1 MNVHSVIIAKHKSIS
16 RLRNSKGMTN
26 TGKAEALED
35 KNINT
40 PAKMFTVG
48 KAAVLGA
55 GTMGAGIAAHLANA
69 GIPTLL
75 LDIAPRELTPEEEK
89 KGLTLESPQVRN
101 RIVNSLLETAKKLK
115 PAPLMLAD
123 NAKLIKTGNFTD
135 DIAKLNE
142 CDLVIEAVV
151 ENLEIKH
158 KLFAEVEKYRKPG
171 AVTASNTSGIPIDS
185 IVEPFSD
192 DFKRHFVGIH
202 FFNPPRY
209 MKLVEVIPGS
219 KTSGEIASGVSCFL
233 DQRLGKGVV
242 PAKDRPN
249 FIANRVGTFGMMAT
263 VHEMIAMGFTP
274 TEVDQMTGKAIGHAS
289 SATFRTSDLVGLDV
303 LVHVN
308 KNLYPAVPD
317 DEDRDLF
324 LIPPVIETMLE
335 KKLLGDKTS
344 GGFFKKS
351 KDAEGNRIILDLDLN
366 TFEYKPQEKTKFP
379 SLDAAKGIED
389 RAKRVKT
396 LVWGEDRVGE
406 FLWKTTSRVS
416 RYAANRI
423 PEIAD
428 TIVEIDNA
436 LKWGFGWE
444 IGVFEAWDAIG
455 VVESVERMK
464 KEGQAVPAN
473 VEKMLASGAT
483 TFYKNES
490 GNHFFYDLVNG
501 EYKPTPPR
509 PGVMILKDIKERTGV
524 IKSNPGASLIDIGDG
539 VACLEFHSKMNAIGG
554 DTVSMMNFAIDEVE
568 RNFKGLVV
576 GNQGGNFSAGAN
588 IMMILLAAQE
598 EEWDDINMAVHALQK
613 TIMRLRY
620 SSKPVVT
627 APYGLALGGGCEI
640 SIHGNKARAASETY
654 IGLVEVGV
662 GVIPAGGGTKEMTM
676 RAMDAAKAVP
686 DADPL
691 LFLKK
696 TFEMLGMGKVATSA
710 QEARSWGFFRDVDS
724 ISMNGDRLIEDAKQ
738 DVLTLDAAG
747 FVPPVQREDIYV
759 MGEAGEA
766 AMKLALHMMQRG
778 GYVSDH
784 DVLIGKKLAHVM
796 CGGSMN
802 HGAFVSE
809 QYLLDLEREAFVS
822 LCGERKT
829 QERIAAMLKTGKPL
843 RN

>member
-1 MNVHSVIIAKHKSIS
+1 
-16 RLRNSKGMTN
+16 MTN
-26 TGKAEALED
+26 TGEA
-35 KNINT
+35 
-40 PAKMFTVG
+40 VG
-48 KAAVLGA
+48 IDSKGKGMGTKFNVAKAAVLGA

-75 LDIAPRELTPEEEK
+75 LDIAPKELTPDEEK
-89 KGLTLESPQVRN
+89 KGLSLESPQVRN
-101 RIVNSLLETAKKLK
+101 RIVNSLFEAAKKLK
-115 PAPLMLAD
+115 PAPFMLAD

-135 DIAKLNE
+135 DIGKLKE

-158 KLFAEVEKYRKPG
+158 KLFAEVEKNRKPG
-171 AVTASNTSGIPIDS
+171 AVVASNTSGIPIDS
-185 IVEPFSD
+185 IAEPFSD
-192 DFKRHFVGIH
+192 DFKKHFVGIH

-219 KTSGEIASGVSCFL
+219 NTSGEIACAVSGFL

-249 FIANRVGTFGMMAT
+249 FIANRIGVFGMMAT
-263 VHEMIAMGFTP
+263 IHEMIAMGFTP

-303 LVHVN
+303 TAHVTN
-308 KNLYPAVPD
+308 NLYPAVPD
-317 DEDRDLF
+317 DEDRNVFKLPE
-324 LIPPVIETMLE
+324 LIQTLLD
-335 KKLLGDKTS
+335 KKLLGDKTG

-351 KDAEGNRIILDLDLN
+351 KDAEGKRIILELDLN
-366 TFEYKPQEKTKFP
+366 TFEYKPQEKTKFA
-379 SLDAAKGIED
+379 SLDAAKAIED
-389 RAKRVKT
+389 RAKRVRT
-396 LVWGEDRVGE
+396 LVWGDDRVGE

-436 LKWGFGWE
+436 IKWGFGWE

-455 VVESVERMK
+455 VAESVERMR
-464 KEGQAVPAN
+464 KEGQAVPAS

-483 TFYKNES
+483 AFYKSENGE
-490 GNHFFYDLVNG
+490 HFFYDLVG
-501 EYKPTPPR
+501 GGYKPMPAR
-509 PGVMILKDIKERTGV
+509 PGVMILKDIKDRTGV
-524 IKSNPGASLIDIGDG
+524 IKTNPGASLIDIGDG
-539 VACLEFHSKMNAIGG
+539 VACLEFHSKMNSIGG
-554 DTVSMMNFAIDEVE
+554 DTVAMLNFAVDEVE

-598 EEWDDINMAVHALQK
+598 EEWDDINLAVHALQQA
-613 TIMRLRY
+613 IMKLRY

-627 APYGLALGGGCEI
+627 APYGMTLGGGCEI
-640 SIHGNKARAASETY
+640 AIHGNRVRAAAETY

-676 RAMDAAKAVP
+676 RAMDAAQKAP

-691 LFLKK
+691 SFLKK
-696 TFEMLGMGKVATSA
+696 TFETIGMGKVATSA
-710 QEARSWGFFRDVDS
+710 QEAKSWGFFRDIDS
-724 ISMNGDRLIEDAKQ
+724 ISMNGDRLIADAKQ
-738 DVLTLDAAG
+738 EVLNLDASG
-747 FVPPVQREDIYV
+747 FVAPVRREDIFV

-766 AMKLALHMMQRG
+766 AMKLALHMMKQG
-778 GYVSDH
+778 GFVSDH
-784 DVLIGKKLAHVM
+784 DVLIGKKLAHIM

-802 HGAFVSE
+802 HSAYVSE